1 MTDKIKAGTINVDV
15 PKEKTIWFDRKR
27 VTIFALPWSFTKY
40 TLTENKLIVEKGLF
54 TQTEDEIKL
63 YRISD
68 ISYEQTLLERIG
80 NTGTLIVKST
90 DVTLPE
96 LRLEHIKN
104 AKQIRDVL
112 SQAIDAARKNNGV
125 RAAEMVGNGPMR
137 DLDGDGVPDVDANC
151 DCEDG
156 CDCHE

>member
-1 MTDKIKAGTINVDV
+1 MAEKIKAGTIKTTVPTENVV
-15 PKEKTIWFDRKR
+15 WYDRKR

-40 TLTENKLIVEKGLF
+40 ILTETKLIVEKGLF

-112 SQAIDAARKNNGV
+112 SQAIDAARKNNGI
-125 RAAEMVGNGPMR
+125 RAAEMVGNVPMR